1 MKQFL
6 LRMLK
11 VSERPDPPPGH
22 DEELITFQA
31 SKRYLYYSGVS
42 WFFKQ
47 LGALLGILFSL
58 AYFGSFEIPFV
69 DFGIGNTAP
78 EPIERFM
85 EEAPDWMAASPLR
98 FIELIELIALGFF
111 AIQAV
116 TSGLLLKLGWE
127 LRWYMVGDEC
137 LRIREGLWKVKEQ
150 TMTISK
156 IQNMSVRQNPLQKL
170 LGIEDL
176 EIHTAG
182 GGAKK
187 SSDSDEDKGL
197 HVGHFRGIENGAE
210 LRAQIRARMARS
222 KGSGLGDEGDH
233 PAETLES
240 PLAPVSAGGAET
252 LAAARELLDESR
264 RLRGV
269 VEAARIP
276 SQEV

>member
-6 LRMLK
+6 LKVLK

-22 DEELITFQA
+22 DEELITFHA
-31 SKRYLYYSGVS
+31 SRRYLYYSGVS

-47 LGALLGILFSL
+47 AGALLGILFSL

-69 DFGIGNTAP
+69 DFGVQNTAP
-78 EPIERFM
+78 EPLRELT
-85 EEAPDWMAASPLR
+85 EGLPDWFAASPLR
-98 FIELIELIALGFF
+98 FIELIEFIALGFF

-182 GGAKK
+182 GGAK
-187 SSDSDEDKGL
+187 SSGDGDEDKGL

-222 KGSGLGDEGDH
+222 RGSGLGDEGDH
-233 PAETLES
+233 HLQPMESSATLAGS
-240 PLAPVSAGGAET
+240 TGGAET

-264 RLRGV
+264 RLRG
-269 VEAARIP
+269 ALGAGP
-276 SQEV
+276 SR